1 MIFSNITRNK
11 TNIQKKKS
19 IACLYA
25 GSKQLE
31 NGIKKTTQFTGAS
44 TRAKH
49 LRQQKGKLQ
58 AGIKYLQIAYLLK
71 DLYSEYIKYSYN
83 SKTTKPQ
90 FKNQPTI

>member
-1 MIFSNITRNK
+1 MIVYLEILRDSETTPIRINRICKITGYLL
-11 TNIQKKKS
+11 NIQKKKS

-49 LRQQKGKLQ
+49 LRQQKGKL
-58 AGIKYLQIAYLLK
+58 
-71 DLYSEYIKYSYN
+71 
-83 SKTTKPQ
+83 
-90 FKNQPTI
+90 

>member
-1 MIFSNITRNK
+1 MIFSKITRNK
-11 TNIQKKKS
+11 INIQKKKKS

-49 LRQQKGKLQ
+49 LRQQKGKL
-58 AGIKYLQIAYLLK
+58 
-71 DLYSEYIKYSYN
+71 
-83 SKTTKPQ
+83 
-90 FKNQPTI
+90 